1 MKSKLKQYQRKPDR
15 FSRKPLGQMS
25 ENKIWNKCLNKTNGK
40 VKEFPSLINHNG

>member
-1 MKSKLKQYQRKPDR
+1 MKSKLKQYQRKPDTQ
-15 FSRKPLGQMS
+15 LGQMS